1 MSCLPSACSTA
12 KPALGY
18 AEAGAGETVLLLHG
32 SAASGSMWRPVMA
45 ALQPLY
51 RVVAPDLIGYGKSAP
66 WTGRSAFSAAAEARA
81 LHAILPCCGESYHLV
96 GYSYGGLVALCLAL
110 SNPVRVRTLTL
121 IEPVFFAALRHAG
134 AHEAYRQV
142 DEVGRQFHAHL
153 ARADRTA
160 ALRGFVEF
168 WTGAGAWERLAAP
181 ARAAMLAMAD
191 KIALDWQAAFAFDAG
206 MDRLTML
213 AGRTTLLRGDRS
225 PAPMR
230 YLVDGLHE
238 LMPGSAHAVV
248 PDADHLL
255 PLTHAGA
262 VAAQIMTQLH
272 HDAERRLR

>member
-12 KPALGY
+12 RPALGY
-18 AEAGAGETVLLLHG
+18 VEAGTGETVLLLHG
-32 SAASGSMWRPVMA
+32 SAASGAMWRPVMA

-51 RVVAPDLIGYGKSAP
+51 RVVAPDLIGYGQSAP
-66 WTGRSAFSAAAEARA
+66 WTGRNDFCVADEARA
-81 LHAILPCCGESYHLV
+81 LQATLPCCGESYHLV

-134 AHEAYRQV
+134 RHDAWRAI
-142 DEVGRQFHAHL
+142 DDVGRRFRVHM
-153 ARADRTA
+153 ARQDRA
-160 ALRGFVEF
+160 AAILGFVEF
-168 WTGAGAWERLAAP
+168 WSGAGAWDRLP
-181 ARAAMLAMAD
+181 VQARRAMLAMTD
-191 KIALDWQAAFAFDAG
+191 KIALDWQAAFGFDPD

-213 AGRTTLLRGDRS
+213 AGRTALLRGDRS

-230 YLVDGLHE
+230 QLVDGLHG
-238 LMPGSAHAVV
+238 LLPGSTHAVL
-248 PDADHLL
+248 PGADHLL

-262 VAAQIMTQLH
+262 LTSHILAQLH